1 VRSTI
6 PCGENRCLKGL
17 DPKNIPSSFF
27 HRIYR
32 PFNRLGESEMKE
44 PAKRF
49 SRCLVGVLVLGS
61 LIGTTAQADIVY
73 SVNQTITSPLNGV
86 AGNPSQTDSVVGTFT
101 TDGTIGF
108 LHASNIL
115 SWNLN
120 LNDLINPLYS
130 INLTQNN
137 SSISV
142 DIGNVLSADAT
153 NLYFDFSGTGVFGFQ
168 ANNPGPYSGYHYWC
182 LSNNET
188 YYCANGESIAPGNV
202 FAGRPGN
209 DLVVATGDLAP
220 VGIQPLDP
228 GSTPL
233 SIPEPASLAL
243 LGLGLAGLCFSRRR
257 ME

>member
-1 VRSTI
+1 MS
-6 PCGENRCLKGL
+6 K
-17 DPKNIPSSFF
+17 
-27 HRIYR
+27 
-32 PFNRLGESEMKE
+32 
-44 PAKRF
+44 PAKRYN
-49 SRCLVGVLVLGS
+49 RCVLAVLILGS
-61 LIGTTAQADIVY
+61 LFGTTAQANIVY

-120 LNDLINPLYS
+120 LNDLTNPLYS
-130 INLTQNN
+130 TTLTQIN
-137 SSISV
+137 SLISV

-153 NLYFDFSGTGVFGFQ
+153 NLYFNFSGTGVFGFQ

-182 LSNNET
+182 LSSNET

-202 FAGRPGN
+202 FSGNPGD
-209 DLVVATGDLAP
+209 DLVVATGNLAP

-228 GSTPL
+228 GNVPS
-233 SIPEPASLAL
+233 SVPEPASLAL
-243 LGLGLAGLCFSRRR
+243 LGIGLAGLGFSRRR
-257 ME
+257 KT